1 MKNREFY
8 GMLAEDLKRASLT
21 ADQVKEALLYNISD
35 EGDKQAVEEVVKEK
49 FASWIPTGMIPT
61 PDSGYDLDADS
72 SYQARGQRMNEDDVE
87 EEEEVDE
94 EEVAAS
100 EQKRNELVRLLQETA
115 NLADEKGFTRQA
127 DFLDDLLLTQL

>member
-1 MKNREFY
+1 MKSREFY

-21 ADQVKEALLYNISD
+21 ADQVKEALLYNVSQ
-35 EGDKQAVEEVVKEK
+35 EEDKQLVDEVVKDK

-72 SYQARGQRMNEDDVE
+72 SYQARGQRMNEE
-87 EEEEVDE
+87 EAEEEVDE
-94 EEVAAS
+94 DEVSAS
-100 EQKRNELVRLLQETA
+100 EQKRHELIRLLRETA
-115 NLADEKGFTRQA
+115 DLADEKGFTRQA